1 MYSDCCGAEASYL
14 SDDLCGECLEH
25 TCFNELE
32 EQTDMKKLI
41 DKYLIK
47 RSIRPYKIIA
57 LSTGVIVEHYRNG
70 KLKTEYY
77 GLV

>member
-1 MYSDCCGAEASYL
+1 
-14 SDDLCGECLEH
+14 
-25 TCFNELE
+25 
-32 EQTDMKKLI
+32 MKKCTNYKTELIIVLMLAFFVVVLNALNIYKMKQII
-41 DKYLIK
+41 DKFLIK
-47 RSIRPYKIIA
+47 RSIRPYKVVP

>member
-1 MYSDCCGAEASYL
+1 
-14 SDDLCGECLEH
+14 
-25 TCFNELE
+25 
-32 EQTDMKKLI
+32 MKKI
-41 DKYLIK
+41 NKDKFLIK
-47 RSIRPYKIIA
+47 RSIRPYKVVP

>member
-1 MYSDCCGAEASYL
+1 MKWVTLAEMVKNGTNAIVVK
-14 SDDLCGECLEH
+14 
-25 TCFNELE
+25 NK
-32 EQTDMKKLI
+32 QMKKI
-41 DKYLIK
+41 INKYLVK
-47 RSIRPYKIIA
+47 KSIRPYKLVP

>member
-1 MYSDCCGAEASYL
+1 LVVDGYHGGYL
-14 SDDLCGECLEH
+14 P
-25 TCFNELE
+25 FFKNK
-32 EQTDMKKLI
+32 QMKKLI
-41 DKYLIK
+41 NKILVK
-47 RSIRPYKIIA
+47 RSIRPYKVIA

>member
-1 MYSDCCGAEASYL
+1 VRYGLTITNHKLIAK
-14 SDDLCGECLEH
+14 
-25 TCFNELE
+25 
-32 EQTDMKKLI
+32 TDIKKLI
-41 DKYLIK
+41 NRILVKK
-47 RSIRPYKIIA
+47 SIRPYKTIA

>member
-1 MYSDCCGAEASYL
+1 
-14 SDDLCGECLEH
+14 
-25 TCFNELE
+25 
-32 EQTDMKKLI
+32 MKQII

-47 RSIRPYKIIA
+47 KSLRPYKIIA

>member
-1 MYSDCCGAEASYL
+1 MK
-14 SDDLCGECLEH
+14 
-25 TCFNELE
+25 ELIN
-32 EQTDMKKLI
+32 KILV
-41 DKYLIK
+41 K
-47 RSIRPYKIIA
+47 RNIRPYKIIA

>member
-1 MYSDCCGAEASYL
+1 MKWVTLAEMAKN
-14 SDDLCGECLEH
+14 GKIVIVVK
-25 TCFNELE
+25 NK
-32 EQTDMKKLI
+32 QMKKLI
-41 DKYLIK
+41 NKYLVK
-47 RSIRPYKIIA
+47 KSIRPYKLVP

>member
-1 MYSDCCGAEASYL
+1 MKWVTLAEMAKN
-14 SDDLCGECLEH
+14 GKIVIVVK
-25 TCFNELE
+25 NK
-32 EQTDMKKLI
+32 QMKKLI
-41 DKYLIK
+41 NKYLVK
-47 RSIRPYKIIA
+47 KSIRPYKLVA

>member
-1 MYSDCCGAEASYL
+1 
-14 SDDLCGECLEH
+14 
-25 TCFNELE
+25 
-32 EQTDMKKLI
+32 MKKII
-41 DKYLIK
+41 DKFLIK
-47 RSIRPYKIIA
+47 RSIRPYKLVP

>member
-1 MYSDCCGAEASYL
+1 MKPNFGKKTTAKKI
-14 SDDLCGECLEH
+14 
-25 TCFNELE
+25 
-32 EQTDMKKLI
+32 DMKQII
-41 DKYLIK
+41 DKFLIK
-47 RSIRPYKIIA
+47 RSIRPYKIVA

>member
-1 MYSDCCGAEASYL
+1 MKWVTLAEMAKN
-14 SDDLCGECLEH
+14 GKIVIVVK
-25 TCFNELE
+25 NK
-32 EQTDMKKLI
+32 QMKNLI
-41 DKYLIK
+41 NKYLVK
-47 RSIRPYKIIA
+47 KSIRPYKLVA

>member
-1 MYSDCCGAEASYL
+1 MWRL
-14 SDDLCGECLEH
+14 FR
-25 TCFNELE
+25 TRNI
-32 EQTDMKKLI
+32 QRNRRINKTDMKKLI
-41 DKYLIK
+41 NRILVKK
-47 RSIRPYKIIA
+47 SIRPYKIVA